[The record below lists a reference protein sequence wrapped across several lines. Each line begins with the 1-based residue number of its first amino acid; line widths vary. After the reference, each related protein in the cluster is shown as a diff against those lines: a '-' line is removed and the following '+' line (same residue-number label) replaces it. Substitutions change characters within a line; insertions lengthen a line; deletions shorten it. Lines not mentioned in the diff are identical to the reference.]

1 VLFAWLI
8 LGTFGAAAVAPWLY
22 RRAGARAGWL
32 LAAWPLLVVAAAV
45 GRLVRP
51 GCPAEAAGWDWAPT
65 LGLRVG
71 LYVDG
76 LSLLMILLVA
86 GIGALVLV
94 YGGGYLKGDARLG
107 RFYAQTLL
115 FMGAMLGV
123 STAGDL
129 ISLFVFWEL
138 TSIASFLLIGFHHAD
153 AGTRSAARQALL
165 VTGGGG
171 LALLAG
177 SLLLGLAGGSFE
189 IVQLAGAA
197 ASIRSHGHYGAI
209 LILVVLGAATKSAQ
223 APFHFWLPGAMAAPT
238 PVSAYLHS
246 ATMVK
251 AGVFL
256 LARLAPVLGGT
267 AEWHYLL
274 TLLGVTTMLLG
285 ALMALGQT
293 DLKRLLAYSTVS
305 MLGLLVLL
313 LGLDTTMA
321 VEAALVILLVHS
333 LYKGALFMVAGAVDH
348 ETGTRNVQD
357 LGGLFRCMPVTA
369 VAAGLAALSM
379 SGFPPLLGY
388 IGKELLYEAKLQAP
402 GVGWLILGAGVL
414 ANALNVAVALTVGI
428 RPFLGRPK
436 RPRAPV
442 HEAPP
447 ALLTGPVLLAVLGL
461 VFGLMPGMLAG
472 PVIAPAAAA
481 VHAQAT
487 QIELKLWHGVNAV
500 LLLSLATMAVG
511 AGLFA
516 MRKRVR
522 RLGERLALTVPFTPS
537 RIYGQLLE
545 GLMDLAKDQTRILQH
560 GRLRGYIFTV
570 LAGAVAATAWGA
582 WGYIQWTRP
591 DRLAPVSPVAVVV
604 GMLVVAAAL
613 AAVRA
618 ASRLGAVLALGGVG
632 FGVSLLYMVYGAPDL
647 AITQLLVET
656 LTMILFVLVLRR
668 LPRLREFSA
677 SRQRLRDGCIAAAVG
692 ITMTGLVWQALQ
704 VQLGPAISEF
714 YARSSVPLAFGRNV
728 VNVILVDFRA
738 LDTLGEITVLAV
750 AALGAVYLLQRR
762 RPPQEGPP

>member
-1 VLFAWLI
+1 LHPVLFVWLI
-8 LGTFGAAAVAPWLY
+8 LGTFGTAAVAPWLH
-22 RRAGARAGWL
+22 RRAGERAGWL
-32 LAAWPLLVVAAAV
+32 LATWPLLIVVAAV

-94 YGGGYLKGDARLG
+94 YGGGYLKGDGRLG
-107 RFYAQTLL
+107 RFYAQVLL

-123 STAGDL
+123 AAAGDL

-138 TSIASFLLIGFHHAD
+138 TSVASFLLIGFNHAD
-153 AGTRSAARQALL
+153 AGARSAARQALL
-165 VTGGGG
+165 VTGAGG

-177 SLLLGLAGGSFE
+177 GSFE
-189 IVQLAGAA
+189 IAQLAGAA
-197 ASIRSHGHYGAI
+197 AAIRSHGHYGAI
-209 LILVVLGAATKSAQ
+209 LLLVVLGAATKSAQ

-251 AGVFL
+251 AGVYL

-313 LGLDTTMA
+313 LGLDTKMA
-321 VEAALVILLVHS
+321 VEAALVILVVHS

-357 LGGLFRCMPVTA
+357 LGGLIRCMPVTA
-369 VAAGLAALSM
+369 FAAGLAALSM

-388 IGKELLYEAKLQAP
+388 IGKELLYEAKLQVP

-428 RPFLGRPK
+428 RPFLGRPG
-436 RPRAPV
+436 RQPAAV

-447 ALLTGPVLLAVLGL
+447 ALLTGPALMAVLGL
-461 VFGLMPGMLAG
+461 VFGLVPGVLAG

-487 QIELKLWHGVNAV
+487 EIELKLWHGVNAV
-500 LLLSLATMAVG
+500 LLLSLATVAAGV
-511 AGLFA
+511 GLFA
-516 MRKRVR
+516 VRQRAR

-545 GLMDLAKDQTRILQH
+545 GLLDLAKDQTRILQH

-570 LAGAVAATAWGA
+570 LAGAVVATAWSA

-591 DRLAPVSPVAVVV
+591 ARLAPVSPVAVVV
-604 GMLVVAAAL
+604 GVLVVAAAL

-632 FGVSLLYMVYGAPDL
+632 FGVSLLYVVYGAPDL
-647 AITQLLVET
+647 AVTQLLVET
-656 LTMILFVLVLRR
+656 LTMILFVLVLPR

-677 SRQRLRDGCIAAAVG
+677 SRQRWRDGCIAAAVG

-750 AALGAVYLLQRR
+750 AALGAVYLLQRC

>member
-1 VLFAWLI
+1 MLFAWLI
-8 LGTFGAAAVAPWLY
+8 LGTFGAAAVAPY
-22 RRAGARAGWL
+22 GTGAPARAGCL

-76 LSLLMILLVA
+76 LMLMILLVA

-333 LYKGALFMVAGAVDH
+333 LYKGALFMVARPW
-348 ETGTRNVQD
+348 TTR
-357 LGGLFRCMPVTA
+357 PA
-369 VAAGLAALSM
+369 
-379 SGFPPLLGY
+379 
-388 IGKELLYEAKLQAP
+388 
-402 GVGWLILGAGVL
+402 
-414 ANALNVAVALTVGI
+414 
-428 RPFLGRPK
+428 
-436 RPRAPV
+436 RA
-442 HEAPP
+442 
-447 ALLTGPVLLAVLGL
+447 
-461 VFGLMPGMLAG
+461 M
-472 PVIAPAAAA
+472 
-481 VHAQAT
+481 
-487 QIELKLWHGVNAV
+487 
-500 LLLSLATMAVG
+500 
-511 AGLFA
+511 
-516 MRKRVR
+516 
-522 RLGERLALTVPFTPS
+522 S
-537 RIYGQLLE
+537 RIW
-545 GLMDLAKDQTRILQH
+545 
-560 GRLRGYIFTV
+560 V
-570 LAGAVAATAWGA
+570 VCSGAC
-582 WGYIQWTRP
+582 P
-591 DRLAPVSPVAVVV
+591 
-604 GMLVVAAAL
+604 
-613 AAVRA
+613 
-618 ASRLGAVLALGGVG
+618 
-632 FGVSLLYMVYGAPDL
+632 
-647 AITQLLVET
+647 
-656 LTMILFVLVLRR
+656 
-668 LPRLREFSA
+668 
-677 SRQRLRDGCIAAAVG
+677 
-692 ITMTGLVWQALQ
+692 
-704 VQLGPAISEF
+704 
-714 YARSSVPLAFGRNV
+714 
-728 VNVILVDFRA
+728 
-738 LDTLGEITVLAV
+738 
-750 AALGAVYLLQRR
+750 
-762 RPPQEGPP
+762 